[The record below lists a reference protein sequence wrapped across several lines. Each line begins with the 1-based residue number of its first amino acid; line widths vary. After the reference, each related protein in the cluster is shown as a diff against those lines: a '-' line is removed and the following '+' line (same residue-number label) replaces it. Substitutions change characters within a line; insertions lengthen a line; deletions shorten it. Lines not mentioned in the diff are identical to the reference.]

1 MSSIPNNS
9 TETTISRAGPYTVPL
24 TVYFRTDNTLF
35 SHLSAM
41 ILPHPRTSTLC
52 GYLAYRI
59 KNTPLLSRLKTTRI
73 VFHSP
78 LPTPSTVLTSPPL
91 ALSTPKPS
99 TSHQHPLQ
107 VTIAACRGCTNS
119 FRVMELPRSSCDYP
133 DGLVRDGGRL
143 ILNGR
148 MPVQIVGH
156 MEIFSNTVVFAGR
169 EERSGQIIEL
179 WVPRVWAAVRED
191 AQMGLCMD
199 TSTLH
204 SRLLN
209 IYEDRDPL
217 SIFRNYS

>member
-24 TVYFRTDNTLF
+24 TVYFQTDNTLF
-35 SHLSAM
+35 SHLSAT
-41 ILPHPRTSTLC
+41 ILPHPHTSTLC

-59 KNTPLLSRLKTTRI
+59 KNVPLLSRLKATRI

-78 LPTPSTVLTSPPL
+78 PPTPSTVSTSPPPL

-107 VTIAACRGCTNS
+107 VTIAACRGRTNS
-119 FRVMELPRSSCDYP
+119 FRVMELPRSSRDYP

-148 MPVQIVGH
+148 MPIQIVGH
-156 MEIFSNTVVFAGR
+156 TEIFSNTVVFAGR
-169 EERSGQIIEL
+169 EVCSGQIIEL

-191 AQMGLCMD
+191 AQTGLCMD

-209 IYEDRDPL
+209 ICEDCDPL
-217 SIFRNYS
+217 SIF